1 MKRIFLISILSVFVL
16 SGCWAGD
23 IWYDISMK
31 WSDGK
36 LPEEKIELETSVEKT
51 ELIVEVANSMEE
63 REKGLMEREKLESDR
78 GMLFQFEDEAPRA
91 FWMKNTKI
99 PLDVIF
105 FSAKKEVVS
114 FVEWMNP
121 CLPAGQAGG
130 TPQCQSYLSG
140 APAMYALEVPAG
152 FIKEKAVKIGDKFAT
167 LQS

>member
-1 MKRIFLISILSVFVL
+1 MKRIFLISILSVFIL
-16 SGCWAGD
+16 SGCWATD

-31 WSDGK
+31 FSGDGK
-36 LPEEKIELETSVEKT
+36 LPEEKIEFETSIGKT
-51 ELIVEVANSMEE
+51 ELIVEVANRMEE
-63 REKGLMEREKLESDR
+63 REKGLMEREKLESSH

-114 FVEWMNP
+114 FVEWLDP
-121 CLPAGQAGG
+121 CT
-130 TPQCQSYLSG
+130 TPQCPSYSS
-140 APAMYALEVPAG
+140 AVPAMYALEVPAG